1 MTDTHK
7 TRNDDLC
14 AAKERLQEAL
24 RRKSITYESGWLNPI
39 DAYALYTQFG
49 VIHHVIGRVATL
61 MSQSDWDYLNSDV
74 PDFNWA
80 TTQSRAETLK
90 LKSAMRTA
98 AIFWMRDGGGAI
110 EWIVDDSGGDRSE
123 ALIKARVRKVRK
135 LKVWSAY
142 NLKPEPGFN
151 YSNTPRF
158 IVRNPDPK
166 GPKSIHRSRLAIV
179 ASSDIPPQAGTGSG
193 TSFINTY
200 TGWPPSIIEGW
211 WRSHKDWRETENDVS
226 EVVHALSILHL
237 AIEGYRKARNGP
249 SDAEADAMVA
259 WLDELTE
266 ALGNGS
272 VLFTDKDDTLSEIGR
287 TTAGLD
293 KIGESKKLSFVA
305 DVGLPEH
312 WVLMTSAGNLGDD
325 SGPRKD
331 AIAYVEGLRTDVL
344 TSVVEE
350 TTDLINIGLK
360 RKAALPPEPEG
371 LEIPTEYTTKF
382 HPIDEQSGERA
393 AKQRNDE
400 ASAREKDARSG
411 VDLEVILTDP
421 ALARDY
427 SGMNAWLE
435 AREEARKVTEA
446 AKANQP
452 QVPEDDLVSTAA
464 IAKKLGVSSAK
475 IISMIKSGEIPGIQ
489 IGARWKASMAAAW
502 AAVHG
507 SQQGPAAPEGEAED
521 RSDSLT
527 ADALGLSE
535 NEAFGECYGAS
546 TAMREIFAVLEVVA
560 PSSLPVLITGESGTG
575 KELVARGLHD
585 AHGGEF
591 MAINCGAFE
600 SVADLVAALEPLASR
615 GGTLFLDEVGELSDV
630 CQGAVLRILPDA
642 IPRIVAATWRDL
654 TDESRFRWDLYN
666 RLSGAVVEVPPLRDR
681 EGDVLEL
688 ARRFAAKAADKAKI
702 QPPDPA
708 FAPDAVTAMG
718 VYHWPG
724 NVRELAWAV
733 ERGALFSGLRRPI
746 TAEDMQIGGRR

>member
-1 MTDTHK
+1 MTDTRT
-7 TRNDDLC
+7 TRNDDLS
-14 AAKERLQEAL
+14 AAKERLVAAL
-24 RRKSITYESGWLNPI
+24 KRQSLTYESGWLNPI

-98 AIFWMRDGGGAI
+98 SIFWMRDGGGAI
-110 EWIVDDSGGDRSE
+110 EWLVDDSGGDRSE
-123 ALIKARVRKVRK
+123 PLVKARVRKVRK

-142 NLKPEPGFN
+142 NLKPEGGYN
-151 YSNTPRF
+151 YSNAPRF
-158 IVRNPDPK
+158 IVRNPDPN
-166 GPKSIHRSRLAIV
+166 GPKHIHRSRLSIV
-179 ASSDIPPQAGTGSG
+179 VSSDIPPHAGTGSG

-200 TGWPPSIIEGW
+200 TGWPPSLIEGW
-211 WRSHKDWRETENDVS
+211 YRSHKDWRETENDVS

-237 AIEGYRKARNGP
+237 AIEGYRKARNGI
-249 SDAEADAMVA
+249 SDKDADAVISM
-259 WLDELTE
+259 LDEITE
-266 ALGNGS
+266 TLGNGS
-272 VLFTDKDDTLSEIGR
+272 VLFTDAKDKLSEVGR

-293 KIGESKKLSFVA
+293 KISESKKLSFVA

-325 SGPRKD
+325 SGPRAD

-350 TTDLINIGLK
+350 TTDLINIGRK
-360 RKAALPPEPEG
+360 RKEALPPEPVN
-371 LEIPTEYTTKF
+371 LEIPKEYTTKF
-382 HPIDEQSGERA
+382 QPIDEQSGERA
-393 AKQRNDE
+393 AKQRSDE
-400 ASAREKDARSG
+400 ASAREKDFRSG

-421 ALARDY
+421 ALSRDY

-452 QVPEDDLVSTAA
+452 QVPEDDLVSAAA
-464 IAKKLGVSSAK
+464 IAKKLGVKSGK
-475 IISMIKSGEIPGIQ
+475 VISMIKSGEIPGIQ
-489 IGARWKASMAAAW
+489 IGSRWKASMAAAW
-502 AAVHG
+502 AAIHG
-507 SQQGPAAPEGEAED
+507 AQKSNASEGEAED
-521 RSDSLT
+521 RSDDLT
-527 ADALGLSE
+527 ADALGLST
-535 NEAFGECYGAS
+535 NESFGDCFGAS
-546 TAMREIFAVLEVVA
+546 VAMREIFAVLEIVA

-585 AHGGEF
+585 AWGGDF
-591 MAINCGAFE
+591 MPINCGAFE
-600 SVADLVAALEPLASR
+600 SVGDLVAALEPLASR
-615 GGTLFLDEVGELSDV
+615 VGTLFLDEVGELSPPA
-630 CQGAVLRILPDA
+630 QASVLRILA
-642 IPRIVAATWRDL
+642 EAVPRIVSATWRDL
-654 TDESRFRWDLYN
+654 RDESRFRLDLYN
-666 RLSGAVVEVPPLRDR
+666 RLGGVEVEVPPLRDR
-681 EGDVLEL
+681 EGDVIEL
-688 ARRFAAKAADKAKI
+688 ANRFAAKAASNAKI
-702 QPPDPA
+702 DLPSPA

-733 ERGALFSGLRRPI
+733 ERGALFSALRRPI
-746 TAEDMQIGGRR
+746 SAEDMQIGGRR